1 MNNKYEK
8 LLSQFNS
15 INKKE
20 TTLKSNL
27 VKLEIDNEH
36 YLNKIHQYE
45 EEVSDLKDKLESYI
59 ENITIIQTEYEEYK
73 SKQEDEIER
82 LKHQLQEEKI
92 NINILTKKNTK
103 EKNLEKIEEKND
115 INGLERKLSWNEE
128 NNDNNPNSKK
138 QSSKKIKNVI
148 LNEEDEKEH
157 ERLLESGRGRL
168 NRIMTIQKIN
178 YNYGEVIAN
187 LKQRRERLAMFNQK
201 IKKNSGKI

>member
-73 SKQEDEIER
+73 SKKEDEIER

-201 IKKNSGKI
+201 IKKKSGKI

>member
-201 IKKNSGKI
+201 IKKDSGKI

>member
-128 NNDNNPNSKK
+128 NNDNNPNNKK

-201 IKKNSGKI
+201 IKKNSGKV

>member
-201 IKKNSGKI
+201 IKKNSGKV